1 MVSAIT
7 REKSVR
13 LCCRLVP
20 HGVHQPVNNCVYL
33 LITDGEGEKFQEF
46 RDLFFIF
53 CFNQLPD
60 TAAGAKNK
68 KIEPIKVNF
77 SASVKRLKG
86 SEVNLQILI
95 AFENRE
101 TDVRTGQKE
110 VPWMKKKYKEKKK
123 KLFQT
128 TGFL

>member
-46 RDLFFIF
+46 IEIYFLFF

-60 TAAGAKNK
+60 TAAEVKNK
-68 KIEPIKVNF
+68 K
-77 SASVKRLKG
+77 
-86 SEVNLQILI
+86 
-95 AFENRE
+95 
-101 TDVRTGQKE
+101 
-110 VPWMKKKYKEKKK
+110 KKKNRAY
-123 KLFQT
+123 QSQ
-128 TGFL
+128 FLSVS

>member
-46 RDLFFIF
+46 IEIYFLFFVSIS
-53 CFNQLPD
+53 CLTQRRGRK
-60 TAAGAKNK
+60 TKK
-68 KIEPIKVNF
+68 QKIEPIKVNF

-86 SEVNLQILI
+86 SEVNLKILR

-110 VPWMKKKYKEKKK
+110 VPWMQKKKYKENKK
-123 KLFQT
+123 
-128 TGFL
+128 